1 MKIVYILLIS
11 IKIDTTKETQ
21 NTYYLQQNV
30 QSLLVSYVNII
41 RLKLYTR
48 RG

>member
-21 NTYYLQQNV
+21 NTYRRLGAKGSN
-30 QSLLVSYVNII
+30 LPLWRVSDRI
-41 RLKLYTR
+41 L
-48 RG
+48 